1 MAIIGETRRL
11 VAGLAAAGLL
21 TVAIAGA
28 ASAQAETSG
37 VGNGGNSNANSDG
50 GSIDLG
56 PIGTGSNEGVDVG
69 AAVETAMGVDH
80 DDLAASIIAQIM
92 GS

>member
-1 MAIIGETRRL
+1 MAILGESRRL

-21 TVAIAGA
+21 TVAIAGGTG
-28 ASAQAETSG
+28 AQAETSG

-56 PIGTGSNEGVDVG
+56 PIGTGSNEGVDVD
-69 AAVETAMGVDH
+69 AAVDAAMTVGH
-80 DDLAASIIAQIM
+80 EDLAASIIAQIM